1 MLKATFR
8 SFLAHKGRM
17 VLSALAVLLSVAFVS
32 GTLVFTDTITKT
44 FDDLFKST
52 ASDVSVDPKSDF
64 DKNDLAATGQT
75 PTLQRSVID
84 KIAKVDGVKE
94 AYADVTLQSIT
105 VVDKHNKSVGPT
117 SGAPTIATA
126 WHPTDRSPVKLS
138 SGTEPKGPGEVIID
152 SDTADKKHVKI
163 GDELRV
169 IAPGNKEFQVK
180 VSGLMSFITTNP
192 GAALISFDSAT
203 ASQRLLGDPNL
214 ITSVSVSAAKGVS
227 DDELKKRVVQT
238 LNDPKNFE
246 VKTAAESA
254 KDSSDSLSGFLNVM
268 KYAMLGFAG
277 VAVLVGI
284 FLIFN
289 TFSMLVAQ
297 RTRELGLMRAIG
309 ASRADVNRSVLLEAV
324 LLGLV
329 GSTLGLAAGLGLAV
343 GLKALISSVGVDLK
357 GTSLV
362 IKAATPIVAYL
373 VGVIVT
379 VIAAY
384 VPARRAGRVAPMA
397 ALREAG
403 APPQKSIKTRSIIG
417 AVLFGLGALALVAGA
432 TASNGGQGGGFLGLG
447 VLFTLLGFIVLAP
460 LLARTVI
467 PALAGWYPKLFGSM
481 GRLSRENALRNP
493 RRTGATAA
501 AIMIGVALV
510 SGMSVA
516 ASSMSASFDKQ
527 IDKSLGADYTIQSL
541 TGTFPEGVV
550 TAAKKVPGV
559 GEVST
564 QTMSNATVT
573 ADGKAKKDFVVG
585 ADPGVDK
592 GFKTTYLQGSGD
604 AAMAAGKAAIGEN
617 YANDHHLGLGG
628 KIELAFPNGA
638 KTTVEV
644 GAIRKKEKGA
654 IGFGETL
661 MIPNTIM
668 KKFVPDVQYQIM
680 TINAASGQDATKVGD
695 ALKTALEPFPQVK
708 ARDQSDYKALI
719 SGSIDTF
726 LYLIYGLLGLAIII
740 SILGVINT
748 LALSV
753 VERTREIGLMR
764 AIGASRRQI
773 RRMIRL
779 ESMVIAVFGALVGLA
794 LGMSWGIGAQRLL
807 AKQGLDV
814 LAVPWGTVI
823 GIVVA
828 AALVGLLA
836 AVMPAFRAA
845 RMNVLRAIAT
855 D

>member
-17 VLSALAVLLSVAFVS
+17 LLSALAVLLSVAFVS

-52 ASDVSVDPKSDF
+52 ASDVSVSPKSEF
-64 DKNDLAATGQT
+64 DKDDLAMTGQT
-75 PTLQRSVID
+75 PTLPKSLVD
-84 KIAKVDGVKE
+84 KIAKVEGVKQAHGGVDLE
-94 AYADVTLQSIT
+94 SIT
-105 VVDKHNKSVGPT
+105 VVDKNNKSVGP
-117 SGAPTIATA
+117 SGGAPTIATD
-126 WHPTDRSPVKLS
+126 WFETDRTPVKIT
-138 SGTEPKGPGEVIID
+138 SGAEPKGPGEVMID
-152 SDTADKKHVKI
+152 ADTADKKKVKI

-169 IAPGNKEFQVK
+169 IAPVGTFPVK
-180 VSGLMSFITTNP
+180 VSGIMTFTTTNP
-192 GAALISFDSAT
+192 GAALLSFDTAT

-214 ITSVSVSAAKGVS
+214 VTSVSVTAADGVS
-227 DDELKKRVVQT
+227 DDQLKQNVQQA
-238 LNDPKNFE
+238 LGADVE
-246 VKTAAESA
+246 VKTAAEKA
-254 KDSSDSLSGFLNVM
+254 KDDANQLSGFLNVM
-268 KYAMLGFAG
+268 KYAMLGFAAI
-277 VAVLVGI
+277 AVLVGI

-309 ASRADVNRSVLLEAV
+309 ASRADVNRSVLVEAV
-324 LLGLV
+324 LLGVV
-329 GSTLGLAAGLGLAV
+329 GSTLGLLAGLGLAV
-343 GLKALISSVGVDLK
+343 GLKALIGAVGVNLK

-362 IKAATPIVAYL
+362 IKTATPIIAYL

-384 VPARRAGRVAPMA
+384 VPARRAGKVSPMA

-432 TASNGGQGGGFLGLG
+432 TAENGGQGGSFLGLG

-467 PALAGWYPKLFGSM
+467 PALAAWYPKLFGSM
-481 GRLSRENALRNP
+481 GRLSRENAMRNP
-493 RRTGATAA
+493 RRTGATAS

-510 SGMSVA
+510 SGMAVA

-527 IDKSLGADYTIQSL
+527 IDKTLGADYTIQSL
-541 TGTFPEGVV
+541 GSPFPADVV
-550 TAAKKVPGV
+550 EAAKKTPGIGKTV
-559 GEVST
+559 T
-564 QTMSNATVT
+564 QTISSAKITS
-573 ADGKAKKDFVVG
+573 DGKTNEDFVLGSDTGLDG
-585 ADPGVDK
+585 A
-592 GFKTTYLQGSGD
+592 FKTKYIQGSGD
-604 AAMAAGKAAIGEN
+604 AAIAAGKAIVSEG
-617 YANDHHLGLGG
+617 YAKDHKLGLGG
-628 KIELAFPNGA
+628 KVELAFPNGA

-644 GAIRKKEKGA
+644 GAIREDAKGA
-654 IGFGETL
+654 EIG
-661 MIPNTIM
+661 
-668 KKFVPDVQYQIM
+668 
-680 TINAASGQDATKVGD
+680 AGD
-695 ALKTALEPFPQVK
+695 ALVIPNDTMRKAVPGVQYLIMMVNAANGEDASKVGAALKKSLDPFPQVE
-708 ARDQSDYKALI
+708 ARDQSDYKELI
-719 SGSIDTF
+719 GKQIDTF
-726 LYLIYGLLGLAIII
+726 LYMIYGLLGLAIII

-794 LGMSWGIGAQRLL
+794 LGMAWGIGAQRLL

-814 LAVPWGTVI
+814 LEIPWGTIVSIVI
-823 GIVVA
+823 A
-828 AALVGLLA
+828 AAVVGLLA

-845 RMNVLRAIAT
+845 RMNVLRAISSE
-855 D
+855 

>member
-44 FDDLFKST
+44 FDELFKST
-52 ASDVSVDPKSDF
+52 ASDVSVKPKSEFSKD
-64 DKNDLAATGQT
+64 DLALTGET
-75 PTLQRSVID
+75 PVVQRSLID
-84 KIAKVDGVKE
+84 KIKTVDGVKE
-94 AYADVTLQSIT
+94 AHGSISLESFT
-105 VVDKHNKSVGPT
+105 IVDKNNKSVGPS
-117 SGAPTIATA
+117 SGAPTIVTN
-126 WHPTDRSPVKLS
+126 WFETDRTPVKIT
-138 SGTEPKGPGEVIID
+138 SGAAPKGPDEALID
-152 SDTADKKHVKI
+152 ADTAKKKHVKI
-163 GDELRV
+163 GDQLRA
-169 IAPGNKEFQVK
+169 IGANGEFAFK
-180 VSGLMSFITTNP
+180 VSGILTFTATNP
-192 GAALISFDSAT
+192 GAALLSFDDAV
-203 ASQRLLGDPNL
+203 ASQRLLGDPNAV
-214 ITSVSVSAAKGVS
+214 TSVSVSAAGGVA
-227 DDELKKRVVQT
+227 DKDLKQRVEQL

-246 VKTAAESA
+246 VKTAAETA
-254 KDSSDSLSGFLNVM
+254 KESNDQLGGFLNVM

-277 VAVLVGI
+277 VAVLVGV

-324 LLGLV
+324 LLGVV

-343 GLKALISSVGVDLK
+343 GLKALISAVGINLK

-362 IKAATPIVAYL
+362 IKTATPIVAYL

-384 VPARRAGRVAPMA
+384 VPARRAGKVAPMA

-403 APPQKSIKTRSIIG
+403 APPQKSIKTRSVIG

-432 TASNGGQGGGFLGLG
+432 TSSSGGQGGGFVGLG

-460 LLARTVI
+460 LLARTVV
-467 PALAGWYPKLFGSM
+467 PALAAWYPKLFGSM

-493 RRTGATAA
+493 RRTGATAS

-510 SGMSVA
+510 SGMAVA

-527 IDKSLGADYTIQSL
+527 IDKSLGSDYTIQSL
-541 TGTFPEGVV
+541 TGTFPGNIVD
-550 TAAKKVPGV
+550 AARKTPGV
-559 GEVST
+559 GEVVAST
-564 QTMSNATVT
+564 LSNAVIT
-573 ADGKAKKDFVVG
+573 ADGKSKKDFVLG
-585 ADPGVDK
+585 SDPGIDSTI
-592 GFKTTYLQGSGD
+592 KTTYLQGTGD
-604 AAMAAGKAAIGEN
+604 AAMSAGKAAIGEDF
-617 YANDHHLGLGG
+617 AKDHHLGLGG
-628 KIELAFPNGA
+628 KIELAFPNGQ

-644 GAIRKKEKGA
+644 GAIRKKSDDV
-654 IGFGETL
+654 IGMGETIV
-661 MIPNTIM
+661 IPNTIM
-668 KKFVPDVQYQIM
+668 KKFVPNVQYQSVS
-680 TINAASGQDATKVGD
+680 INAASGQDATKVGA

-708 ARDQSDYKALI
+708 ARDQSDYKELI
-719 SGSIDTF
+719 GKQIDTF

-794 LGMSWGIGAQRLL
+794 LGMAWGIGAQRLL
-807 AKQGLDV
+807 ANQGLDV
-814 LAVPWGTVI
+814 LKVPWGTVV
-823 GIVVA
+823 GIVIA
-828 AALVGLLA
+828 AAIVGLLA

>member
-52 ASDVSVDPKSDF
+52 ASDVSVKPKSEF
-64 DKNDLAATGQT
+64 DKNDLAVTGET
-75 PTLQRSVID
+75 PTLQRSLID

-94 AYADVTLQSIT
+94 AHGNVNLESLT
-105 VVDKHNKSVGPT
+105 VVDKHNKSVGPS
-117 SGAPTIATA
+117 SGAPTIATN
-126 WHPTDRSPVKLS
+126 WFETDRTPVKIT
-138 SGTEPKGPGEVIID
+138 SGAAPKGPAEVMID
-152 SDTADKKHVKI
+152 SDTAKKKHVKI

-169 IAPGNKEFQVK
+169 IAPNGEFPVK
-180 VSGLMSFITTNP
+180 VSGIVTFTTTNP
-192 GAALISFDSAT
+192 GAALLSFDNAT

-214 ITSVSVSAAKGVS
+214 VTSVSVTAANGIGDK
-227 DDELKKRVVQT
+227 DLKQRVQQL

-246 VKTAAESA
+246 VQTAAESA
-254 KDSSDSLSGFLNVM
+254 KDANDQLSGFLNVM

-277 VAVLVGI
+277 VAVLVGV

-324 LLGLV
+324 LLGVV
-329 GSTLGLAAGLGLAV
+329 GSTLGLLAGLGLAV
-343 GLKALISSVGVDLK
+343 GLKALISAVGINLK

-362 IKAATPIVAYL
+362 IKTSTPIVAYL

-384 VPARRAGRVAPMA
+384 VPARRAGKVAPMA

-417 AVLFGLGALALVAGA
+417 AVLFALGALALVAGA
-432 TASNGGQGGGFLGLG
+432 TAENGAQGGGFLGLG

-460 LLARTVI
+460 LLARTVV
-467 PALAGWYPKLFGSM
+467 PALASWYPKLFGSM

-493 RRTGATAA
+493 RRTGATAS

-510 SGMSVA
+510 SGMAVA

-527 IDKSLGADYTIQSL
+527 IDKSLGADYTVQSL
-541 TGTFPEGVV
+541 TGTFPETIVQAV
-550 TAAKKVPGV
+550 RKTPGV
-559 GEVST
+559 GDVVAT
-564 QTMSNATVT
+564 TLSNATIT
-573 ADGKAKKDFVVG
+573 ADGKSKKDFVLG
-585 ADPGVDK
+585 SDPGMD
-592 GFKTTYLQGSGD
+592 GTFKTVYLQGSGD
-604 AAMAAGKAAIGEN
+604 AAIAAGKAVIGEN
-617 YANDHHLGLGG
+617 FAKDHHLGIGG
-628 KIELAFPNGA
+628 KIEIAFPKEQ

-644 GAIRKKEKGA
+644 GAIRKKSDDV

-661 MIPNTIM
+661 VIPNTIM
-668 KKFVPDVQYQIM
+668 KQFVPNVQYQSVS
-680 TINAASGQDATKVGD
+680 INAAKSQDATKVGA
-695 ALKTALEPFPQVK
+695 ALKSSLDPFPQVQ
-708 ARDQSDYKALI
+708 ARDQSDYKELI
-719 SGSIDTF
+719 GKQIDTF

-794 LGMSWGIGAQRLL
+794 LGMAWGIGAQRLL

-814 LAVPWGTVI
+814 LEIPWGTVI
-823 GIVVA
+823 GIVIA
-828 AALVGLLA
+828 AAVVGLLA

>member
-52 ASDVSVDPKSDF
+52 ASDVSVKPKSEF
-64 DKNDLAATGQT
+64 DKDDLALTGET
-75 PTLQRSVID
+75 PTLPRSVIE

-94 AYADVTLQSIT
+94 AHGNVSLESLT
-105 VVDKHNKSVGPT
+105 VVDKNNKSVGPS
-117 SGAPTIATA
+117 SGAPTIATN
-126 WHPTDRSPVKLS
+126 WFETDRTPVKIT
-138 SGTEPKGPGEVIID
+138 SGAAPKGPAEVLID
-152 SDTADKKHVKI
+152 ADTAKKKHVKI

-169 IAPGNKEFQVK
+169 IAPNGDFPVK
-180 VSGLMSFITTNP
+180 VSGIVTFTTTNP
-192 GAALISFDSAT
+192 GAALISFDDAA
-203 ASQRLLGDPNL
+203 ASQRLLGDPNVV
-214 ITSVSVSAAKGVS
+214 TSVSVSAANGVS
-227 DDELKKRVVQT
+227 DQDLKQRVQQL
-238 LNDPKNFE
+238 LNDPKTFE
-246 VKTAAESA
+246 VQTAAESA
-254 KDSSDSLSGFLNVM
+254 KDANDQLGSFLNVM

-324 LLGLV
+324 LLGVV
-329 GSTLGLAAGLGLAV
+329 GSTLGLLAGLGLAV
-343 GLKALISSVGVDLK
+343 GLKALISAVGINLK

-362 IKAATPIVAYL
+362 IKTSTPIVAYL

-384 VPARRAGRVAPMA
+384 VPARRAGKVAPMA

-432 TASNGGQGGGFLGLG
+432 TAENGGQGGGFLGLG

-460 LLARTVI
+460 LLARTVV
-467 PALAGWYPKLFGSM
+467 PALASWYPKLFGSM

-493 RRTGATAA
+493 RRTGATAS

-510 SGMSVA
+510 SGMAVA

-527 IDKSLGADYTIQSL
+527 IDKSLGADYTVQSM
-541 TGTFPEGVV
+541 TGTFPEPIVQAV
-550 TAAKKVPGV
+550 RKTPGI
-559 GEVST
+559 GEVVAST
-564 QTMSNATVT
+564 LSNATIT
-573 ADGKAKKDFVVG
+573 ADGKSKKDFVLG
-585 ADPGVDK
+585 SDPGMD
-592 GFKTTYLQGSGD
+592 GTIRTTYLQGSGD
-604 AAMAAGKAAIGEN
+604 AAISAGKAAIGEDF
-617 YANDHHLGLGG
+617 AKDHHLGIGG
-628 KIELAFPNGA
+628 KIELAFPNGQ

-644 GAIRKKEKGA
+644 GAIRKKSDDV
-654 IGFGETL
+654 IGMGDTL
-661 MIPNTIM
+661 VIPNTIM
-668 KKFVPDVQYQIM
+668 KKFVPNVQYQSVS
-680 TINAASGQDATKVGD
+680 INAAGGQDEKKVGA
-695 ALKTALEPFPQVK
+695 ALKASLEPFPQVK
-708 ARDQSDYKALI
+708 ARDQSDYKELI
-719 SGSIDTF
+719 GKQIDTF

-794 LGMSWGIGAQRLL
+794 LGMAWGIGAQRLL

-814 LAVPWGTVI
+814 LEIPWGTVI
-823 GIVVA
+823 GIVIA
-828 AALVGLLA
+828 AAVVGLLA

>member
-17 VLSALAVLLSVAFVS
+17 LLSALAVLLSVAFVS

-52 ASDVSVDPKSDF
+52 SSDVSVTPKSEFEDS
-64 DKNDLAATGQT
+64 DLAATGQT
-75 PTLQRSVID
+75 PTLNRSIID
-84 KIAKVDGVKE
+84 KIAKIPGVKDAHGGVDLE
-94 AYADVTLQSIT
+94 SVT
-105 VVDKHNKSVGPT
+105 VVDKNNKSVGPS
-117 SGAPTIATA
+117 SGAPTLATD
-126 WHPTDRSPVKLS
+126 WYETDRTPVKIT
-138 SGTEPKGPGEVIID
+138 SGAQPKGAGEVMID
-152 SDTADKKHVKI
+152 ADTADKKKVKI
-163 GDELRV
+163 GDSLRV
-169 IAPGNKEFQVK
+169 IAAVGTFDVK
-180 VSGLMSFITTNP
+180 VSGIMTFTATNP
-192 GAALISFDSAT
+192 GAALLAFDTAT
-203 ASQRLLGDPNL
+203 ASQRLLGNPDL
-214 ITSVSVSAAKGVS
+214 ITSVSVSTAAGVG
-227 DDELKKRVVQT
+227 DAQLKERVVQA
-238 LNDPKNFE
+238 LGPDVE

-254 KDSSDSLSGFLNVM
+254 EDASDQMSGFLDVM

-324 LLGLV
+324 LLGVV

-343 GLKALISSVGVDLK
+343 GLKALISAVGINLK

-362 IKAATPIVAYL
+362 IKAATPITAYV
-373 VGVIVT
+373 VGVVVT

-384 VPARRAGRVAPMA
+384 VPARRAGKVAPMA

-432 TASNGGQGGGFLGLG
+432 TADSGGQGGGFLGLG
-447 VLFTLLGFIVLAP
+447 VLFTLIGFIVLAP
-460 LLARTVI
+460 LLARTVV
-467 PALAGWYPKLFGSM
+467 PALASWYPKVFGSM

-493 RRTGATAA
+493 RRTGATAS

-510 SGMSVA
+510 SGMAVA

-527 IDKSLGADYTIQSL
+527 IEKSLGADFTVQSM
-541 TGTFPEGVV
+541 GQPFPEDVV
-550 TAAKKVPGV
+550 AAAKKTPGIGTFV
-559 GEVST
+559 AET
-564 QTMSNATVT
+564 ISNAELT
-573 ADGKAKKDFVVG
+573 AGGKSDKVIIIG
-585 ADPGVDK
+585 TDPGLD
-592 GFKTTYLQGSGD
+592 GAFKSNYLQGSGD
-604 AAMAAGKAAIGEN
+604 AATKSGKAIVGED
-617 YANDHHLGLGG
+617 YAKDHNLGLGG
-628 KIELAFPNGA
+628 KVDILFPNGA

-644 GAIRKKEKGA
+644 GAIRKKDDGP
-654 IGFGETL
+654 IGFGNTLILPNET
-661 MIPNTIM
+661 M
-668 KKFVPDVQYQIM
+668 KKFVPDVQY
-680 TINAASGQDATKVGD
+680 TTLSVDAADGQDAAKVGA
-695 ALKTALEPFPQVK
+695 ALKKSLEPFPQVK
-708 ARDQSDYKALI
+708 ARDQSDYKELI
-719 SGSIDTF
+719 GKQIDTF

-794 LGMSWGIGAQRLL
+794 LGMAWGIGAQRLL
-807 AKQGLDV
+807 ASQGLDV
-814 LAVPWGTVI
+814 LKVPYGTVI

-828 AALVGLLA
+828 AAVVGLLA

>member
-52 ASDVSVDPKSDF
+52 ASDVSVKPKSEF
-64 DKNDLAATGQT
+64 DKNDLAVTGET
-75 PTLQRSVID
+75 PTLQRSLIE

-94 AYADVTLQSIT
+94 AHGNVSLESLT
-105 VVDKHNKSVGPT
+105 VVDKHNKSVGPS
-117 SGAPTIATA
+117 SGAPTIATN
-126 WHPTDRSPVKLS
+126 WFETDRTPVKIT
-138 SGTEPKGPGEVIID
+138 SGAAPKGPAEVMID
-152 SDTADKKHVKI
+152 SDTAKKKHVKI

-169 IAPGNKEFQVK
+169 IAPNGEFPVK
-180 VSGLMSFITTNP
+180 VSGIVTFTTTNP
-192 GAALISFDSAT
+192 GAALLSFDDAT
-203 ASQRLLGDPNL
+203 ASQRLLGDPNVV
-214 ITSVSVSAAKGVS
+214 TSVSVTAADGVG
-227 DDELKKRVVQT
+227 DKELKQRVQQL
-238 LNDPKNFE
+238 LNDPKNLE
-246 VKTAAESA
+246 VQTAAESA
-254 KDSSDSLSGFLNVM
+254 KDANDQLSGFLNVM

-324 LLGLV
+324 LLGVV
-329 GSTLGLAAGLGLAV
+329 GSTLGLLAGLGLAV
-343 GLKALISSVGVDLK
+343 GLKALISAVGINLK

-362 IKAATPIVAYL
+362 IKTATPIVAYL

-384 VPARRAGRVAPMA
+384 VPARRAGKVAPMA

-432 TASNGGQGGGFLGLG
+432 TAENGGQGGGFLGLG

-460 LLARTVI
+460 LLARTVV
-467 PALAGWYPKLFGSM
+467 PALASWYPKLFGSM

-493 RRTGATAA
+493 RRTGATAS

-510 SGMSVA
+510 SGMAVA

-527 IDKSLGADYTIQSL
+527 IDKSLGADYTVQSL
-541 TGTFPEGVV
+541 TGTFPEPIVQAV
-550 TAAKKVPGV
+550 RKTPGV
-559 GEVST
+559 GEVVAST
-564 QTMSNATVT
+564 LSNATIT
-573 ADGKAKKDFVVG
+573 ADGKSKKDFILG
-585 ADPGVDK
+585 SDPGMD
-592 GFKTTYLQGSGD
+592 GTIKTTYLQGSGD
-604 AAMAAGKAAIGEN
+604 AALAAGKVAIGEN
-617 YANDHHLGLGG
+617 FAKDHKLGIGG
-628 KIELAFPNGA
+628 KIEIAFPNGQ

-644 GAIRKKEKGA
+644 GAIRKKSDDV
-654 IGFGETL
+654 IGMGETIV
-661 MIPNTIM
+661 IPNTIM
-668 KKFVPDVQYQIM
+668 KKFVPNVQYQSVSID
-680 TINAASGQDATKVGD
+680 AAGGQDATKVGA

-708 ARDQSDYKALI
+708 ARDQSDYKELI
-719 SGSIDTF
+719 GKQIDTF

-794 LGMSWGIGAQRLL
+794 LGMAWGIGAQRLL

-814 LAVPWGTVI
+814 LEIPWGTVI
-823 GIVVA
+823 GIVIA
-828 AALVGLLA
+828 AAVVGLLA

>member
-52 ASDVSVDPKSDF
+52 ASDVSVKPKSEF
-64 DKNDLAATGQT
+64 DKDDLAITGET

-94 AYADVTLQSIT
+94 AHGNVSLESLT
-105 VVDKHNKSVGPT
+105 VVDKHNKSVGPS
-117 SGAPTIATA
+117 SGAPTIATN
-126 WHPTDRSPVKLS
+126 WFETDRTPVKIT
-138 SGTEPKGPGEVIID
+138 SGAAPKGPAEVMID
-152 SDTADKKHVKI
+152 ADTADKKHVKI

-169 IAPGNKEFQVK
+169 IAPNGEFPVK
-180 VSGLMSFITTNP
+180 VSGIVTFTTTNP
-192 GAALISFDSAT
+192 GAALLSFDNAS
-203 ASQRLLGDPNL
+203 ASQRLLGDANL
-214 ITSVSVSAAKGVS
+214 VTSVSVSAAQGVS
-227 DDELKKRVVQT
+227 DKDLKLRVQQL
-238 LNDPKNFE
+238 LNDPKTFE
-246 VKTAAESA
+246 VQTAAESA
-254 KDSSDSLSGFLNVM
+254 KDANDQLSGFLNVM

-324 LLGLV
+324 LLGVV
-329 GSTLGLAAGLGLAV
+329 GSTLGLLAGLGLAV
-343 GLKALISSVGVDLK
+343 GLKALISAVGINLK

-362 IKAATPIVAYL
+362 IKTATPIVAYL

-432 TASNGGQGGGFLGLG
+432 TAENGGQGGGFLGLG

-460 LLARTVI
+460 LLARTVV
-467 PALAGWYPKLFGSM
+467 PALASWYPKLFGSM

-493 RRTGATAA
+493 RRTGATAS

-510 SGMSVA
+510 SGMAVA

-541 TGTFPEGVV
+541 TGTFPETIVQ
-550 TAAKKVPGV
+550 AARKTPGV
-559 GEVST
+559 GEVVA
-564 QTMSNATVT
+564 QTLSNATVT
-573 ADGKAKKDFVVG
+573 ADGKSKKDFILG
-585 ADPGVDK
+585 SEPGMDATL
-592 GFKTTYLQGSGD
+592 KTTYLQGSGD
-604 AAMAAGKAAIGEN
+604 AAIAAGKAAIGEDF
-617 YANDHHLGLGG
+617 AKDHHLGIGG
-628 KIELAFPNGA
+628 KIEIGFPNGQ

-644 GAIRKKEKGA
+644 GAIRKKSDDV
-654 IGFGETL
+654 IGVGETL
-661 MIPNTIM
+661 VIPNTIM
-668 KKFVPDVQYQIM
+668 KKFVPNVQYQSVSV
-680 TINAASGQDATKVGD
+680 NAASGQDEKKVGA
-695 ALKTALEPFPQVK
+695 ALKAALDPFPQVK
-708 ARDQSDYKALI
+708 ARDQSDYKELI
-719 SGSIDTF
+719 GKQIDTF

-779 ESMVIAVFGALVGLA
+779 ESMVIATFGALVGLA
-794 LGMSWGIGAQRLL
+794 LGMAWGIGAQRLL

-814 LAVPWGTVI
+814 LEVPWGTVI
-823 GIVVA
+823 GIVIA
-828 AALVGLLA
+828 AAVVGLLA

>member
-44 FDDLFKST
+44 FDELFKST
-52 ASDVSVDPKSDF
+52 ASDVSVNPKSEF
-64 DKNDLAATGQT
+64 DKDDLALTGQT

-84 KIAKVDGVKE
+84 KVAKVDGVKE
-94 AYADVTLQSIT
+94 AHGDVNLESIT
-105 VVDKHNKSVGPT
+105 VVDKNNKSVGPS
-117 SGAPTIATA
+117 SGAPTLATN
-126 WHPTDRSPVKLS
+126 WYETDRTPVKVT
-138 SGTEPKGPGEVIID
+138 SGNLPKGPGEVMID
-152 SDTADKKHVKI
+152 ADTADKKKVKI

-169 IAPGNKEFQVK
+169 IAPIGQFPVK
-180 VSGLMSFITTNP
+180 VTGIMTFTTTNP
-192 GAALISFDSAT
+192 GAALLSFDSAT

-214 ITSVSVSAAKGVS
+214 ITSISVSAADGVS
-227 DDELKKRVVQT
+227 DKVLKQRVEQALGDT
-238 LNDPKNFE
+238 TNFE

-254 KDSSDSLSGFLNVM
+254 KDASDSLSGFLNVM

-309 ASRADVNRSVLLEAV
+309 ASRADVNRSVLVEAV
-324 LLGLV
+324 LLGVV
-329 GSTLGLAAGLGLAV
+329 GSTLGLLAGLGLAV
-343 GLKALISSVGVDLK
+343 GLKALISAVGINLK

-362 IKAATPIVAYL
+362 IKTSTPIVAYL

-384 VPARRAGRVAPMA
+384 VPARRAGKVAPMA

-417 AVLFGLGALALVAGA
+417 LVLFALGALALVAGA
-432 TASNGGQGGGFLGLG
+432 TADSGGQGGGFLGLG
-447 VLFTLLGFIVLAP
+447 VMFTLLGFIVLAP
-460 LLARTVI
+460 LLARTVV
-467 PALAGWYPKLFGSM
+467 PALASWYPKVFGSM

-493 RRTGATAA
+493 RRTGATAS

-510 SGMSVA
+510 SGMAVA

-527 IDKSLGADYTIQSL
+527 IEKSLGADYTIQSL
-541 TGTFPEGVV
+541 VGTFPEDVV
-550 TAAKKVPGV
+550 QAAKKTPGV
-559 GEVST
+559 GEVVS
-564 QTMSNATVT
+564 QTLSNATLT
-573 ADGKAKKDFVVG
+573 ADGKSKKDFVVG
-585 ADPGVDK
+585 SDPGMDDTL
-592 GFKTTYLQGSGD
+592 KTTYLQGSGN
-604 AAMAAGKAAIGEN
+604 AAISAGKAAIGEN
-617 YANDHHLGLGG
+617 FAKDHNLGIGG
-628 KIELAFPNGA
+628 KIEITFPNGQ

-644 GAIRKKEKGA
+644 GAIRKKAEGA
-654 IGFGETL
+654 DIGAGDTTI
-661 MIPNTIM
+661 IPNTVM
-668 KKFVPDVQYQIM
+668 KQFVPNVQYQIM
-680 TINAASGQDATKVGD
+680 MVNAASGQDASKVGA
-695 ALKTALEPFPQVK
+695 ALKSALDPFPQVK
-708 ARDQSDYKALI
+708 ARDQSDYKELI
-719 SGSIDTF
+719 GKQIDTF

-779 ESMVIAVFGALVGLA
+779 ESMVIATFGALVGLA
-794 LGMSWGIGAQRLL
+794 LGMAWGIGAQRLL

-814 LAVPWGTVI
+814 LEIPWGTVI

-828 AALVGLLA
+828 AAVVGLLA

>member
-52 ASDVSVDPKSDF
+52 ASDVSVKPKSEF
-64 DKNDLAATGQT
+64 DKDDLALTGET
-75 PTLQRSVID
+75 PTLPRSVIE

-94 AYADVTLQSIT
+94 AHGNVSLESLT
-105 VVDKHNKSVGPT
+105 VVDKNNKSVGPS
-117 SGAPTIATA
+117 SGAPTIATN
-126 WHPTDRSPVKLS
+126 WFETDRTPVKIT
-138 SGTEPKGPGEVIID
+138 SGAAPKGPAEVLID
-152 SDTADKKHVKI
+152 ADTAKKKHVKI

-169 IAPGNKEFQVK
+169 IAPNGDFPVK
-180 VSGLMSFITTNP
+180 VSGIVTFTTTNP
-192 GAALISFDSAT
+192 GAALISFDDAA
-203 ASQRLLGDPNL
+203 ASQRLLGDPNVV
-214 ITSVSVSAAKGVS
+214 TSVSVSAANGVS
-227 DDELKKRVVQT
+227 DQDLKQRVQQ
-238 LNDPKNFE
+238 LLADPKTFE
-246 VKTAAESA
+246 VQTAAESA
-254 KDSSDSLSGFLNVM
+254 KDANDQLGSFLNVM

-324 LLGLV
+324 LLGVV
-329 GSTLGLAAGLGLAV
+329 GSTLGLLAGLGLAV
-343 GLKALISSVGVDLK
+343 GLKALISAVGINLK

-362 IKAATPIVAYL
+362 IKTSTPIVAYL

-384 VPARRAGRVAPMA
+384 VPARRAGKVAPMA

-432 TASNGGQGGGFLGLG
+432 TAENGGQGGGFLGLG

-460 LLARTVI
+460 LLARTVV
-467 PALAGWYPKLFGSM
+467 PALASWYPKLFGSM

-493 RRTGATAA
+493 RRTGATAS

-510 SGMSVA
+510 SGMAVA

-527 IDKSLGADYTIQSL
+527 IDKSLGADYTVQSM
-541 TGTFPEGVV
+541 TGTFPEPIVQAV
-550 TAAKKVPGV
+550 RKTPGI
-559 GEVST
+559 GEVVAST
-564 QTMSNATVT
+564 LSNATIT
-573 ADGKAKKDFVVG
+573 ADGKSKKDFVLG
-585 ADPGVDK
+585 SDPGMD
-592 GFKTTYLQGSGD
+592 GTIRTTYLQGSGD
-604 AAMAAGKAAIGEN
+604 AAISAGKAAIGEDF
-617 YANDHHLGLGG
+617 AKDHHLGIGG
-628 KIELAFPNGA
+628 KIELAFPNGQ

-644 GAIRKKEKGA
+644 GAIRKKSDDV
-654 IGFGETL
+654 IGMGDTL
-661 MIPNTIM
+661 VIPNTIM
-668 KKFVPDVQYQIM
+668 KKFVPNVQYQSVS
-680 TINAASGQDATKVGD
+680 INAASGQDEKKVGA
-695 ALKTALEPFPQVK
+695 ALKSSLDPFPQVK
-708 ARDQSDYKALI
+708 ARDQSDYKELI
-719 SGSIDTF
+719 GKQIDTF

-794 LGMSWGIGAQRLL
+794 LGMAWGIGAQRLL

-814 LAVPWGTVI
+814 LEIPWGTVI
-823 GIVVA
+823 GIVIA
-828 AALVGLLA
+828 AAVVGLLA

>member
-44 FDDLFKST
+44 FDELFKST
-52 ASDVSVDPKSDF
+52 ASDVSVKPKSEFSKD
-64 DKNDLAATGQT
+64 DLALTGET
-75 PTLQRSVID
+75 PTLSRSLID
-84 KIAKVDGVKE
+84 KVKKVEGVKE
-94 AYADVTLQSIT
+94 AHGSIHVESFT
-105 VVDKHNKSVGPT
+105 IVDKHNKSVGPS
-117 SGAPTIATA
+117 SGAPTIVTN
-126 WHPTDRSPVKLS
+126 WFETDHMSVKLT
-138 SGTEPKGPGEVIID
+138 SGALPKGPAEAVID
-152 SDTADKKHVKI
+152 ADTAKKKHVKI
-163 GDELRV
+163 GDELH
-169 IAPGNKEFQVK
+169 A
-180 VSGLMSFITTNP
+180 SGKNGDFAFKISGILTFTATNP
-192 GAALISFDSAT
+192 GAALLSFDDAT
-203 ASQRLLGDPNL
+203 ASERLLRDPNL
-214 ITSVSVSAAKGVS
+214 VTSVSVSAANGV
-227 DDELKKRVVQT
+227 DDKVLKQRVEQL
-238 LNDPKNFE
+238 LNDPENFE
-246 VKTAAESA
+246 VKTAAETA
-254 KDSSDSLSGFLNVM
+254 KESNDQLGGFLNVM

-324 LLGLV
+324 LLGVV

-343 GLKALISSVGVDLK
+343 GLKALISAVGINLK

-362 IKAATPIVAYL
+362 IKTATPIVAYL

-384 VPARRAGRVAPMA
+384 VPARRAGKVAPMA

-403 APPQKSIKTRSIIG
+403 APPQKSIKTRSVIG

-432 TASNGGQGGGFLGLG
+432 TSSSGGQGGGFVGLG

-460 LLARTVI
+460 FLARTVV
-467 PALAGWYPKLFGSM
+467 PALAAWYPKLFGSM

-493 RRTGATAA
+493 RRTGATAS

-510 SGMSVA
+510 SGMAVA

-527 IDKSLGADYTIQSL
+527 IDKSLGSDYTVQSL
-541 TGTFPEGVV
+541 TGTFPETIVD
-550 TAAKKVPGV
+550 AARKTPGV
-559 GEVST
+559 GDVVAS
-564 QTMSNATVT
+564 SLANATIT
-573 ADGKAKKDFVVG
+573 ADGKSKKDFVLG
-585 ADPGVDK
+585 SDPGIDGTV
-592 GFKTTYLQGSGD
+592 KTTYLQGTGD
-604 AAMAAGKAAIGEN
+604 AAMSAGKAAIGEDF
-617 YANDHHLGLGG
+617 AKDHHLGLGG
-628 KIELAFPNGA
+628 KIELAFANGQ

-644 GAIRKKEKGA
+644 GAIRKKSDDV
-654 IGFGETL
+654 IGLGETIV
-661 MIPNTIM
+661 IPNAIM
-668 KKFVPDVQYQIM
+668 KKFVPDVQYQSVS
-680 TINAASGQDATKVGD
+680 INAAGGQDATKVGA

-708 ARDQSDYKALI
+708 ARDQSDYKELI
-719 SGSIDTF
+719 GKQIDTF

-794 LGMSWGIGAQRLL
+794 LGMAWGIGAQRLL
-807 AKQGLDV
+807 ANQGLDV
-814 LAVPWGTVI
+814 LKVPWGTVV
-823 GIVVA
+823 GIVIA
-828 AALVGLLA
+828 AAIVGLLA